1 MGNLCVNAKNVEEK
15 KVSESARESD
25 KTPQQKK
32 YPYNWPVGA
41 EQVGYLTERQVKARL
56 KTQTEQVRFFV
67 LPSVCPSVRVSPSL
81 RCVMLDPRPRPRAF
95 AANVVER
102 LLKMEPQS
110 RSQNG
115 AGDSMSFRKNRRSG
129 RLLAW
134 PSSNE

>member
-56 KTQTEQVRFFV
+56 KTQTEQARARRPV
-67 LPSVCPSVRVSPSL
+67 VSC
-81 RCVMLDPRPRPRAF
+81 R
-95 AANVVER
+95 
-102 LLKMEPQS
+102 
-110 RSQNG
+110 G
-115 AGDSMSFRKNRRSG
+115 SF
-129 RLLAW
+129 LFC
-134 PSSNE
+134 

>member
-56 KTQTEQVRFFV
+56 KTQTEQVVDLPDGYRFRWAAASQRGYY
-67 LPSVCPSVRVSPSL
+67 PSQADKANQDS
-81 RCVMLDPRPRPRAF
+81 F
-95 AANVVER
+95 AAR
-102 LLKMEPQS
+102 L
-110 RSQNG
+110 
-115 AGDSMSFRKNRRSG
+115 RRPAVPPPLRTRRPTARAPAPRCTST
-129 RLLAW
+129 
-134 PSSNE
+134 